1 MTRTI
6 VGYNQWHLGDH
17 IFNFILFYNI
27 KNYLEEND
35 IHIEYHLK
43 EEYYSQVSEFNCSKN
58 IHLSYSN
65 QIEHSSDSN
74 QIDHSSESNQDILNM
89 WIGNRDLK
97 THFFGNVFNSLSK
110 KLDFYLVA
118 YFNEILQKMEI
129 PFKMKTFEYTDPDLL
144 VRYERINNEHQNKYA
159 DLDFLILNSTP
170 MSGQYIKD
178 DDEWNVL
185 INRLNAKFKIAVSE
199 KVEGVLCTRDDNLT
213 IKDIA
218 AISTHAK
225 KIIAV
230 SSGPITGLFNT
241 YTLNNVEV
249 VYAFAN
255 NEIYGHP
262 KFISNSDI
270 NNIYFL
276 AE

>member
-17 IFNFILFYNI
+17 IFNFILFYHI

-35 IHIEYHLK
+35 IHIEYHLN
-43 EEYYSQVSEFNCSKN
+43 EEYRSQVSEFNCSKN
-58 IHLSYSN
+58 IHLS
-65 QIEHSSDSN
+65 DSN
-74 QIDHSSESNQDILNM
+74 QIGLNM
-89 WIGNRDLK
+89 WIGNRDLT
-97 THFFGNVFNSLSK
+97 THFFGEVFNSLSK

-129 PFKMKTFEYTDPDLL
+129 PFEMKTFEYTDPDLL

-170 MSGQYIKD
+170 MSGQYLKN
-178 DDEWNVL
+178 DDEWNLL

-199 KVEGVLCTRDDNLT
+199 KVEGVVCTRDDNLT

-218 AISTHAK
+218 AISTRTK
-225 KIIAV
+225 KIIAI

-249 VYAFAN
+249 IYAFADI
-255 NEIYGHP
+255 EIYGHP
-262 KFISNSDI
+262 KFISNTDI
-270 NNIYFL
+270 KKIYFL
-276 AE
+276 AD

>member
-6 VGYNQWHLGDH
+6 VGYNQWHLGDN

-35 IHIEYHLK
+35 IHIEYHLN
-43 EEYYSQVSEFNCSKN
+43 EEHFSQVSEFNCSKN
-58 IHLSYSN
+58 IHLSDSS
-65 QIEHSSDSN
+65 QIG
-74 QIDHSSESNQDILNM
+74 LNM
-89 WIGNRDLK
+89 WIGNQDLK
-97 THFFGNVFNSLSK
+97 ASIFGEVYNIVSK

-118 YFNEILQKMEI
+118 YCNEILQKIEI
-129 PFKMKTFEYTDPDLL
+129 PFEMKTFEYTDPDLL
-144 VRYERINNEHQNKYA
+144 VRYELINNEHQNKYA
-159 DLDFLILNSTP
+159 DLDFLILNSNA
-170 MSGQYIKD
+170 MSGQYYKD
-178 DDEWNVL
+178 DNEWNFL
-185 INRLNAKFKIAVSE
+185 INQLNAKFKIAVSE

-230 SSGPITGLFNT
+230 SSGPIIGLFNT

-255 NEIYGHP
+255 NDIYGHP

-270 NNIYFL
+270 KNIYFL